1 MAVVTKIRKAANLRD
16 QVTVRVRELLLQ
28 GRFQPGD
35 RITEEQ
41 LALSLGVSRTPV
53 REAMVQLA
61 QQGMLEKR
69 ERGGYAV
76 PTLSEVEVDDFIHV
90 RKILETAAAVDAV
103 RNATD
108 ADVIRMQQVLELE
121 RQCLDNV
128 DPSAFFLRTT
138 EFLAQLWAMS
148 GSPGLVRCMEQVVRY
163 YHFEIASQKALRDR
177 AVRQQ
182 VLRYHEKI
190 CRAIARRDAAAGTDI
205 VGAHLDYKHAELV
218 KVLRQAG

>member
-1 MAVVTKIRKAANLRD
+1 MAVVTKIRKAVNLRD

-28 GRFQPGD
+28 GKFHPGD

-41 LALSLGVSRTPV
+41 LAASLGVSRTPV
-53 REAMVQLA
+53 REALVQLA

-76 PTLSEVEVDDFIHV
+76 PTLSEAEVDDFIHV

-103 RNATD
+103 RIATD
-108 ADVIRMQQVLELE
+108 ADIARMQQMLGRERKYLEAP
-121 RQCLDNV
+121 
-128 DPSAFFLRTT
+128 DPSAFFQSTT
-138 EFLAQLWAMS
+138 EFLSQLWAMS

-177 AVRQQ
+177 AVRQH
-182 VLRYHEKI
+182 VLRDHERL
-190 CRAIARRDAAAGTDI
+190 CRAIAKRDAGAATDI

-218 KVLRQAG
+218 KVLRQSD